1 MVTLYLQQ
9 ILFSDFLLNHLQVN
23 LNSDWLIQII
33 LISDWL
39 IQTILISDWLNYLQT
54 SSRHVPTATGMRKL
68 RCSSATPAVGLILVL
83 MKQILQSNLL
93 NPHKITI
100 LGLRQNKWTSI
111 IMPCSNYQCWRI
123 ENDEIIKKSGW
134 TWKLFSVCWSS
145 PRQCDHIL
153 SCVNGAGLALGQ
165 VGDTAMFYCN
175 TCGESSRESVATHE
189 PSSA

>member
-123 ENDEIIKKSGW
+123 ENDEIIKKSGY
-134 TWKLFSVCWSS
+134 
-145 PRQCDHIL
+145 
-153 SCVNGAGLALGQ
+153 SCVDDEMKTVFSLLVLTSAVWSHIVLCQWSGAGSGSGGRHGHVLLQ
-165 VGDTAMFYCN
+165 HLWWV
-175 TCGESSRESVATHE
+175 
-189 PSSA
+189 

>member
-123 ENDEIIKKSGW
+123 ENDEIIKKSGY
-134 TWKLFSVCWSS
+134 
-145 PRQCDHIL
+145 
-153 SCVNGAGLALGQ
+153 SCVDDEHENCFQSAGPRLDSVITYCLVSMERGWLWVRWETRPCSTATLVVSLAGR
-165 VGDTAMFYCN
+165 A
-175 TCGESSRESVATHE
+175 
-189 PSSA
+189 